1 MSQSDDKLVINVDS
15 RADLGKGACRR
26 LRKAG
31 KLPAIV
37 YGLNKPS
44 YPVTVEPRRIENL
57 LRSDAGRNAMIT
69 LSLDG
74 GKDTRAVMIRDLQF
88 DPIRDTVTH
97 VDFVRLDLEKEVH
110 VKVPIQLVGVPDGV
124 KNEGGLVDFVQREI
138 NVACLPTGIPG
149 HLDVDISEL
158 HIGQHVSVED
168 VEPGEGVKL
177 LDPPDTIIAVVAAPK
192 AEEEPEAVEGEAVE
206 GEVDPDAPADGEAAA
221 TAEDDA
227 AKES

>member
-1 MSQSDDKLVINVDS
+1 MSQSAEKIVINVQS
-15 RADLGKGACRR
+15 RSDVGKGACRR
-26 LRKAG
+26 LRAAG
-31 KLPAIV
+31 QLPAIV
-37 YGLNKPS
+37 YGLNRPA
-44 YPVTVEPRRIENL
+44 YPVTVEPRRIEQL
-57 LRSDAGRNAMIT
+57 LRTDAGRNAMIT

-88 DPIRDTVTH
+88 HPISDTLTH
-97 VDFVRLDLEKEVH
+97 VDFVRLDLEKEVQ
-110 VKVPIQLVGVPDGV
+110 VKVPIQLVGLPEGV

-149 HLDVDISEL
+149 HLDVDISAL

-168 VEPGEGVKL
+168 VDPGEGVKL

-192 AEEEPEAVEGEAVE
+192 AEAVEEAE
-206 GEVDPDAPADGEAAA
+206 AEEAEAAADAPAEGEGAAP
-221 TAEDDA
+221 AEDEA